1 MTFTRVRLSFFLIS
15 MFGASAPLLEQA
27 TTNTASTAYYH
38 FGTVHFPVSCSPAA
52 QAQFDIAVSM
62 LHSFYYPETIKA
74 FNEVTAIDPACAMAY
89 WGIAVSERPNPLA
102 GPFDSEALQL
112 GFEAIQ
118 KGKSLSPKTQR
129 ERDWLAA
136 AEPFF
141 KDADKLDQ
149 KTRTKAYEKAMEQL
163 YIHYPDDS
171 EAAVFYALALNE
183 SADLADITRAN
194 QLKAAA
200 ILEKVKAQQP
210 NHPGVAHYLIH
221 SYDYAGLAE
230 LGKSAADQYAAIA
243 PSSPHALHMP
253 SHTYTILGMWEK
265 SIESNKAALRAA
277 KDYACQHYPPGT
289 SDPSQPHF
297 LDFMEYDYLQLGQ
310 DKQAR
315 ALVEE
320 AASLNKFPVMRPTVA
335 FGLAAVP
342 ARYALER
349 GAWADAAQLHP
360 HESLYAYTQAITYF
374 ARAIGAAKSGNAKQA
389 REDVEKLRAAYQSDL
404 AKPDQA
410 YWAGQSNILLQAAS
424 AWLAR
429 TEGNSA
435 EGIRM
440 MRSAADLEDA
450 SDKHVAMENRLFPM
464 RELFGYMLL
473 ELKQPKTALHEFESS
488 LKVNPNRLRGLY
500 GAAKASEMLGDR
512 ETARQWYAKLIT
524 LTRASDPGRAELL
537 EANVF
542 LSKQ

>member
-1 MTFTRVRLSFFLIS
+1 MTFTRVCVSLCILLVFSASAIS
-15 MFGASAPLLEQA
+15 RAQTPPSSMAAAHAERFGA
-27 TTNTASTAYYH
+27 
-38 FGTVHFPVSCSPAA
+38 VHFPVSCSPAA
-52 QAQFDIAVSM
+52 QEQFDTAVSM
-62 LHSFYYPETIKA
+62 LHSFYYPETVKA
-74 FNEVTAIDPACAMAY
+74 FTKITEIDPSCAMAY
-89 WGIAVSERPNPLA
+89 WGLALSLRPNPLV
-102 GPFDSEALQL
+102 GPFASEALQL

-118 KGKSLSPKTQR
+118 KGKSLNPKTQR

-163 YIHYPDDS
+163 HVRYPEDS
-171 EAAVFYALALNE
+171 DAAVLYALALNE
-183 SADLADITRAN
+183 NADLADITRGN

-289 SDPSQPHF
+289 SDPPQPHF

-315 ALVEE
+315 ALLEE

-335 FGLAAVP
+335 FALAAVP

-360 HESLYAYTQAITYF
+360 HESRYAYTQAITYF
-374 ARAIGAAKSGNAKQA
+374 ARAI
-389 REDVEKLRAAYQSDL
+389 
-404 AKPDQA
+404 
-410 YWAGQSNILLQAAS
+410 
-424 AWLAR
+424 
-429 TEGNSA
+429 
-435 EGIRM
+435 
-440 MRSAADLEDA
+440 
-450 SDKHVAMENRLFPM
+450 
-464 RELFGYMLL
+464 
-473 ELKQPKTALHEFESS
+473 
-488 LKVNPNRLRGLY
+488 
-500 GAAKASEMLGDR
+500 
-512 ETARQWYAKLIT
+512 
-524 LTRASDPGRAELL
+524 
-537 EANVF
+537 
-542 LSKQ
+542 